1 LDVSSPPQTD
11 ATPQGRPAPTRKL
24 FAGAKRCDG
33 VVWFG
38 NVDWWYHNRGHAS
51 VRMATRIARHVPT
64 VYINS
69 IGMRLPVPGKTE
81 IAWRRY
87 QRKLKSLLKGL
98 RRDEATG
105 LWIYS
110 PLFVPRYSPRMIELN
125 GMLLA
130 AQVRL
135 VCRRLGLR
143 RPSAG
148 ITMPTMTPAVER
160 LPWVKVA
167 FERCDDFTTLPEAD
181 APLIDALER
190 RLLAISD
197 HVAYVSHDLMERERE
212 RVADAQ
218 FLGHGVDCARMA
230 AARPLDGPLPAAPV
244 AIRDLPR
251 PIVGFFGGM
260 DDYRMDAELMIRIAR
275 RAAPGTLLL
284 IGPEQMDL
292 SRVKAEPNV
301 RHIGQLPPEQ
311 LADYAAHFDVGVI
324 PFLRNEFNLRSN
336 PIKLKEYLALGFPV
350 VATDLPAYEPYA
362 GLIATAETHEQ
373 FLDALGHALAEDDP
387 ELPRRRR
394 AAVAGDDWDRIAA
407 RMARMLAVPG
417 FEPEADQEIESDN

>member
-1 LDVSSPPQTD
+1 
-11 ATPQGRPAPTRKL
+11 
-24 FAGAKRCDG
+24 
-33 VVWFG
+33 
-38 NVDWWYHNRGHAS
+38 
-51 VRMATRIARHVPT
+51 MATRIARHVPT

-125 GMLLA
+125 GVLLA

-135 VCRRLGLR
+135 LCRRLGIQ

-148 ITMPTMTPAVER
+148 ISMPTMTPAVER
-160 LPWVKVA
+160 LPWVKLA
-167 FERCDDFTTLPEAD
+167 FERCDDFTTLPEAH
-181 APLIDALER
+181 APVIDALER
-190 RLLAISD
+190 RLLAICD
-197 HVAYVSHDLMERERE
+197 HVAYVSRELMDRERD

-218 FLGHGVDCARMA
+218 LLGHGVDCALLA
-230 AARPLDGPLPAAPV
+230 AARPLDGPRPPAPAAL
-244 AIRDLPR
+244 RDLPR
-251 PIVGFFGGM
+251 PIVGFYGAM
-260 DDYRMDAELMIRIAR
+260 DDYRMDVDLMIKIAR
-275 RAAPGTLLL
+275 RVAPGTLLL

-301 RHIGQLPPEQ
+301 RLVGQITPEQ
-311 LADYAAHFDVGVI
+311 VADYAGHFDVGVI
-324 PFLRNEFNLRSN
+324 PFLRNEFNLKSN
-336 PIKLKEYLALGFPV
+336 PIKLKEYLGLGFPV
-350 VATDLPAYEPYA
+350 VATDLPAYAPFVD
-362 GLIATAETHEQ
+362 LISAVETHEQ
-373 FLDALGHALAEDDP
+373 FLDALGRALAEDDP
-387 ELPRRRR
+387 DLTRRRR
-394 AAVAGDDWDRIAA
+394 QAVAGDDWDRVAA

-417 FEPEADQEIESDN
+417 FEPGPDGGR